1 MRFIPSPT
9 LKHLYSMVVGILL
22 MQWIFASDWI
32 HSFISSLVTYLLC
45 LVFPRKYLGIA
56 VFVWAMGFMTMC
68 HLYRMYVSYMS
79 GIFDFTGT
87 QMVLTMKLTS
97 FAYNLYDGTADKK
110 NVNAEN
116 YEGSKAK
123 VGSPSPVIFPDLFCL
138 FSFPGLQ
145 IAKALC
151 HRATSQSFGVLWIYL
166 LLHLSPCWACL
177 RVSRLRQKH

>member
-1 MRFIPSPT
+1 
-9 LKHLYSMVVGILL
+9 MVVGILL

-45 LVFPRKYLGIA
+45 LFFPRKYLGIA
-56 VFVWAMGFMTMC
+56 VFVWAMGFMTVC

-110 NVNAEN
+110 NVNENN

-123 VGSPSPVIFPDLFCL
+123 VLLSLCLSATVSISLLLSLSLSLSLSLLPFP
-138 FSFPGLQ
+138 
-145 IAKALC
+145 
-151 HRATSQSFGVLWIYL
+151 YL
-166 LLHLSPCWACL
+166 LLLTSVVLCSARPPPGL
-177 RVSRLRQKH
+177 